1 MPPIDRLYDVRQAAQ
16 VLGIG
21 RTNVYKLLKDGRL
34 HSVRVG
40 RLRRIRRSDLDAY
53 IENLEAAG
61 E

>member
-21 RTNVYKLLKDGRL
+21 RTNVYKLLKDGHL
-34 HSVRVG
+34 PSVRVG

-53 IENLEAAG
+53 IDGLEEN
-61 E
+61 